1 MAYRRLLLIG
11 ASKTIESTGEASR
24 PIFTQT
30 QKLSNLLME
39 SRKIL
44 QNQSSKNYETDLK
57 ECGPMVLD
65 ALIKIKNEIDPTLT
79 LRRSCGEGICGFCA
93 MNIDGCNGHACLTK
107 IPSGDATMITLRSD
121 GYGGGAKLRD
131 ICQIKIKTAFGGSA
145 KFTLPEINK
154 LSKEVKS
161 GSHAVLLV
169 SYGMTLLTLDF
180 FEIPIGSVC
189 IADVQFKGRVTSVCY
204 IYYQGIPPLD
214 VRIKWPNDL
223 YLNGL
228 KVGGI
233 LCAST
238 YQSKIFNISV
248 GVGLNVDNDKPTT
261 SLNSELK
268 NGQRVVVEEK
278 SKEEDLQTENIAT
291 VQVNEPIVVK
301 L

>member
-1 MAYRRLLLIG
+1 MVEH
-11 ASKTIESTGEASR
+11 IEISFSTAKYDEGRGIDVGPTEPENPAK
-24 PIFTQT
+24 PE
-30 QKLSNLLME
+30 L
-39 SRKIL
+39 
-44 QNQSSKNYETDLK
+44 KNYEIDLK

-93 MNIDGCNGHACLTK
+93 MNIDGCNGLASLTK
-107 IPSGDATMITLRSD
+107 IPSGDATMITLHSD

-169 SYGMTLLTLDF
+169 SYG
-180 FEIPIGSVC
+180 SVC
-189 IADVQFKGRVTSVCY
+189 IADVQFKGRGLSQNVWESPEGSFLFSFTMQMEDGDVVPLVQYVVCLAMTEA
-204 IYYQGIPPLD
+204 IKDVAIRNGIPPLD

-238 YQSKIFNISV
+238 YQSKIFNISA

-268 NGQRVVVEEK
+268 K
-278 SKEEDLQTENIAT
+278 
-291 VQVNEPIVVK
+291 
-301 L
+301 